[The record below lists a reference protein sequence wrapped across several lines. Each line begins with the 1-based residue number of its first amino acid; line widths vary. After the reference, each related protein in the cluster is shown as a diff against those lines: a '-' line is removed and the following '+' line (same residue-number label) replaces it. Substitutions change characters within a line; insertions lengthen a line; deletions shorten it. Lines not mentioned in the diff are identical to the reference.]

1 MAQEKKE
8 STVLE
13 TREKLEPLDKE
24 RKPEN
29 NLTISTKLS
38 TEQLICKSPQ
48 ESPNVSVKSFKNEE
62 VSDDN
67 NNKVDNGDVA
77 YSSLLYLGTMQILLG
92 LLMATFGVL
101 AIVHNARL
109 AQVIIFL

>member
-1 MAQEKKE
+1 MAQAKKN
-8 STVLE
+8 SAPALE
-13 TREKLEPLDKE
+13 TREKLEPLEKE
-24 RKPEN
+24 SKPEN

-38 TEQLICKSPQ
+38 TEQLICKTPQ

-67 NNKVDNGDVA
+67 NNKVDNGDGA
-77 YSSLLYLGTMQILLG
+77 YSWLLYLGTMQILFG

-109 AQVIIFL
+109 AQ